1 VSANWILIVPA
12 AAALL
17 CALPLR
23 APAGAGI
30 TLASSLAVLAL
41 TLGVAAQAE
50 AGRIVVGLPGWIEA
64 DGLSALMLL
73 VTAAVG
79 TLAALYS
86 WGYMAHTPA
95 RPWAVRGYYANFN
108 LFLLSMLA
116 VPLIVEPNV
125 VWTAVEL
132 TTLLS
137 VMLVAF
143 ENTREAV
150 EAAWKYVVLTIM
162 GASIALLGILVLY
175 WAMKEAGGSEFTWAG
190 LRAVAPQMA
199 PGRAELA
206 FVLILVGFGAKVGL
220 VPLHT
225 WLPDAHSQA
234 PSPVCALLSGVET
247 SSVLY
252 VILRLLPILRAVPGQ
267 RLEGWALAVGL
278 ISMAV
283 AVFLLFRVRDYK
295 RLFAISTVEHM
306 GLILAAAGL
315 GSSAAHFGLVWQV
328 VTHALAKSFC
338 FYAAGL
344 ALMATGT
351 REISA
356 GRGLIRTSAPAG
368 SALLLGGLAIAGAPP
383 FAVFLSEFTIF
394 RAGLAEGHYLAT
406 GLLIALIA
414 LAFFAIMAPI
424 NRMVFGMPEGDAS
437 PGHRL
442 PRTCLA
448 AAALGAAL
456 VIVLGMYV
464 PAPLHTLLR
473 LAADVL
479 GA

>member
-1 VSANWILIVPA
+1 MSPNWILIVPA
-12 AAALL
+12 VAALL

-23 APAGAGI
+23 APAGAVI
-30 TLASSLAVLAL
+30 TLASSGAVLAL
-41 TLGVAAQAE
+41 TISVAAQVQ
-50 AGRIVVGLPGWIEA
+50 AGHTVVGLPGWIEA

-73 VTAAVG
+73 LTATVG
-79 TLAALYS
+79 TLAALFS
-86 WGYMAHTPA
+86 WGYLAHTPA
-95 RPWAVRGYYANFN
+95 RPWAVRGYYGNYN

-143 ENTREAV
+143 DNTREAL

-162 GASIALLGILVLY
+162 GAAIALLGILVLY
-175 WAMKEAGGSEFTWAG
+175 WAMQQAGGTQFTWDG
-190 LRAVAPQMA
+190 LRAAAPRMA

-206 FVLILVGFGAKVGL
+206 FLLILVGFGAKVGL

-252 VILRLLPILRAVPGQ
+252 VILRLLPILHAVPGQ
-267 RLEGWALAVGL
+267 RLEAWTLAVGL
-278 ISMAV
+278 ISMGV
-283 AVFLLFRVRDYK
+283 AVLLLFRVRDYK

-306 GLILAAAGL
+306 GLMLAAAGL
-315 GSSAAHFGLVWQV
+315 GTSAAHFGLVWQIMS
-328 VTHALAKSFC
+328 HALAKSFC
-338 FYAAGL
+338 FYAAGI
-344 ALMATGT
+344 ALLATGT
-351 REISA
+351 RDISA
-356 GRGLIRTSAPAG
+356 VRGLIRTSAPAG

-383 FAVFLSEFTIF
+383 FAVFLSEFAIF
-394 RAGLAEGHYLAT
+394 RAGLTEGHYLAT
-406 GLLIALIA
+406 SLLIALVA

-424 NRMVFGMPEGDAS
+424 NRMVFGTPNGVAQ
-437 PGHRL
+437 PGPGL

-448 AAALGAAL
+448 AVGLAAVLVVLLG
-456 VIVLGMYV
+456 VYV

-473 LAADVL
+473 MAAAVLAA
-479 GA
+479 

>member
-1 VSANWILIVPA
+1 
-12 AAALL
+12 
-17 CALPLR
+17 
-23 APAGAGI
+23 
-30 TLASSLAVLAL
+30 
-41 TLGVAAQAE
+41 
-50 AGRIVVGLPGWIEA
+50 
-64 DGLSALMLL
+64 
-73 VTAAVG
+73 
-79 TLAALYS
+79 
-86 WGYMAHTPA
+86 
-95 RPWAVRGYYANFN
+95 
-108 LFLLSMLA
+108 
-116 VPLIVEPNV
+116 
-125 VWTAVEL
+125 
-132 TTLLS
+132 
-137 VMLVAF
+137 
-143 ENTREAV
+143 
-150 EAAWKYVVLTIM
+150 
-162 GASIALLGILVLY
+162 
-175 WAMKEAGGSEFTWAG
+175 
-190 LRAVAPQMA
+190 MA

-356 GRGLIRTSAPAG
+356 VRGLIRTSAPAG

>member
-1 VSANWILIVPA
+1 MSPNWILIVPA
-12 AAALL
+12 VAALL

-23 APAGAGI
+23 APAGAVI
-30 TLASSLAVLAL
+30 TLASSGAVLAL
-41 TLGVAAQAE
+41 TISVAAQVQ
-50 AGRIVVGLPGWIEA
+50 AGHTVVGLPGWIEA

-73 VTAAVG
+73 LTATVG
-79 TLAALYS
+79 TLAALFS
-86 WGYMAHTPA
+86 WGYLAHTPA
-95 RPWAVRGYYANFN
+95 RPWAVRGYYGNYN

-143 ENTREAV
+143 DNTREAL

-162 GASIALLGILVLY
+162 GAAIALLGILVLY
-175 WAMKEAGGSEFTWAG
+175 WAMQQAGGTQFTWDG
-190 LRAVAPQMA
+190 LRAAAPRMA

-206 FVLILVGFGAKVGL
+206 FLLILVGFGAKAGL

-252 VILRLLPILRAVPGQ
+252 VILRLLPILHAVPGQ
-267 RLEGWALAVGL
+267 RLEAWTLAVGL
-278 ISMAV
+278 ISMGV
-283 AVFLLFRVRDYK
+283 AVLLLFRVRDYK

-306 GLILAAAGL
+306 GLMLAAAGL
-315 GSSAAHFGLVWQV
+315 GTSAAHFGLVWQIMS
-328 VTHALAKSFC
+328 HALAKSFC
-338 FYAAGL
+338 FYAAGI
-344 ALMATGT
+344 ALLATGT
-351 REISA
+351 RDISA
-356 GRGLIRTSAPAG
+356 VRGLIRTSAPAG

-383 FAVFLSEFTIF
+383 FAVFLSEFAIF
-394 RAGLAEGHYLAT
+394 RAGLTEGHYLAT
-406 GLLIALIA
+406 SLLIALVA

-424 NRMVFGMPEGDAS
+424 NRMVFGTPNGVAQ
-437 PGHRL
+437 PGPGL

-448 AAALGAAL
+448 AVGLAAVLVVLLG
-456 VIVLGMYV
+456 VYV

-473 LAADVL
+473 MAAAVLAA
-479 GA
+479 